1 MIQKGM
7 GPALEK
13 LWYIF
18 MEWPKLPIK
27 GILFCHVTQKKVMRL
42 KSITVASSSYLTVP
56 KNIFHLELNLYV
68 VRQENVNVIN
78 FLYSLDLEY
87 PLQNKKTKKI
97 LNLFS

>member
-1 MIQKGM
+1 
-7 GPALEK
+7 
-13 LWYIF
+13 
-18 MEWPKLPIK
+18 
-27 GILFCHVTQKKVMRL
+27 MRL

-87 PLQNKKTKKI
+87 SLQNKKTKKI